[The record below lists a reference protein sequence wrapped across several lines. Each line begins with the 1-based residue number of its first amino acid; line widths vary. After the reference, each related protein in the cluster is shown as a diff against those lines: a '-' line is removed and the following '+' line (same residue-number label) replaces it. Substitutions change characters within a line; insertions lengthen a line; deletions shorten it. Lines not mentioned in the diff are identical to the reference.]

1 MNQGKTI
8 GNGAGADVSYFFGSL
23 LQDLHEW
30 AGRISRVFESRDG
43 APGPQELDAQIHPLV
58 DEFLDRKALP
68 LVGAGFVA
76 AKDALAGT
84 PWHMAWW
91 QGSTKERLLMLTVES
106 AGETYS
112 RREWFTVPLE
122 TGEGHITGSY
132 VDFLCT
138 DEYTLTLTVP
148 VSAHGTIVGVA
159 GADVLVETIELL
171 LMDKLLDVDE
181 RATLLNGSGRVIV
194 SADPQLARDAAGPRV
209 AGFPCRRTSRCR
221 PRSWFRKGRCRP
233 LRETA
238 AARLNRAMR
247 HPKA

>member
-1 MNQGKTI
+1 MNHGKTT
-8 GNGAGADVSYFFGSL
+8 GNGTGDDVSYFFESL
-23 LQDLHEW
+23 LRDLHEW
-30 AGRISRVFESRDG
+30 AGRMSAVFESREG

-84 PWHMAWW
+84 HWHMAWW
-91 QGSTKERLLMLTVES
+91 QGATKERLLMLTVES

-122 TGEGHITGSY
+122 TGEGHITGPY

-148 VSAHGTIVGVA
+148 VRANGNIVGVA

-171 LMDKLLDVDE
+171 LMDRLKDIDP
-181 RATLLNGSGRVIV
+181 RATLVNGSGRVIV
-194 SADPQLARDAAGPRV
+194 SADPQLAAGALLVRGWQGSDAASLPVDGDLGFDKV
-209 AGFPCRRTSRCR
+209 AV
-221 PRSWFRKGRCRP
+221 GRCGTLP
-233 LRETA
+233 LA
-238 AARLNRAMR
+238 IAV
-247 HPKA
+247 PV